1 MFCGEC
7 GTKNETGAQFC
18 EKCGAKL
25 EVEET
30 VVTHVAAPKKP
41 MSKKTKVIIGV
52 VVAVVVAFIGVY
64 MYLGSLITPEKIAL
78 KYFKAYAANDADTL
92 YEVMNVKDSKFVSKK
107 LLKEAIKDNEDIK
120 IANYSVEDKEI
131 SEDALS
137 TKITITYIEDGSS
150 KERKKEIKLLK
161 NKDKKWL
168 FFDNWTVDSSDLI
181 AKDYTIYIPADT
193 EIKIGDV
200 TVSDKYQEDYYS
212 SSTDKYVIPS
222 ILKGKYDVILEYKSG
237 LKLAGEMSVSSNYGS
252 YRGNNLKL
260 ASKTE
265 KELTKDIK
273 EKLELIYKSAMED
286 KSFDDIKGSFSE
298 DLQSEIDYTYSSL
311 KSNVNSEY
319 RELTELNIK
328 DIEITSVTVD
338 GEELRLYAKM
348 KYTYKLSYKDGEE
361 TKEYTSSEKTDT
373 FYAYYEMDE
382 KEYVMTDLSSINTY
396 FSRY

>member
-7 GTKNETGAQFC
+7 GTKNENGAQFC

-30 VVTHVAAPKKP
+30 VVTKVAAPKKP

-52 VVAVVVAFIGVY
+52 VVAVVVALVGAY
-64 MYLGSLITPEKIAL
+64 MYVGSLVTPEKIAL
-78 KYFKAYAANDADTL
+78 KYFKAYAENDADTL
-92 YEVMNVKDSKFVSKK
+92 YEVMNIQESKFVNKK
-107 LLKEAIKDNEDIK
+107 LLKEAVKDNEKIK

-137 TKITITYIEDGSS
+137 TTVTITYIADGSS
-150 KERKKEIKLLK
+150 KEKKKEIKLLK

-168 FFDNWTVDSSDLI
+168 FFDNWTVDSSDLV
-181 AKDYTIYIPADT
+181 AKDYTIIVPADT
-193 EIKIGDV
+193 EVKIGDV
-200 TVSDKYQEDYYS
+200 KVSDKYQEDYYS
-212 SSTDKYVIPS
+212 SSSNKYVIPT
-222 ILKGKYDVILEYKSG
+222 ILKGKYDVTLEYKSG
-237 LKLAGEMSVSSNYGS
+237 LKLAGEMTVSGSYGS
-252 YRGNNLKL
+252 FRGSNLKL
-260 ASKTE
+260 ESKTE
-265 KELTKDIK
+265 KKLTKDMK
-273 EKLELIYKSAMED
+273 EKLVLIYKSAMED

-298 DLQSEIDYTYSSL
+298 DLQSDVEYTYNSL
-311 KSNVNSEY
+311 KTNVNSEY

-328 DIEITSVTVD
+328 DIEVTSVSVD

-361 TKEYTSSEKTDT
+361 TKEHTSTEKSDT

-382 KEYVMTDLSSINTY
+382 KEYVMTDLSSVNTY